1 VDPVQVTALPVEAA
15 PDETAVAAP
24 ESSAPTTVPV
34 PTTVP
39 MPVPKPAAEP
49 AAAPSPVPEPEP
61 EPERQPAPASGDHE
75 APLAAL
81 DAPTLEVPRPEIE
94 PAEALTVE
102 VPAVPIPPTAVLPKI
117 KVPRRHYF
125 RELRRAR
132 DHGLS
137 LFDKAARDQEWEYD
151 DES

>member
-1 VDPVQVTALPVEAA
+1 MPTAAIEPPLPTAVEAPVGSPIESSA
-15 PDETAVAAP
+15 EPPTVEVPRGDVARAEDGPKAARESHETAVAEA
-24 ESSAPTTVPV
+24 ESGLA
-34 PTTVP
+34 
-39 MPVPKPAAEP
+39 
-49 AAAPSPVPEPEP
+49 
-61 EPERQPAPASGDHE
+61 PAP
-75 APLAAL
+75 
-81 DAPTLEVPRPEIE
+81 DAPTVEVPL
-94 PAEALTVE
+94 PAVPPSEALTVE
-102 VPAVPIPPTAVLPKI
+102 VPFVPAPGSALDSTETLPKI